1 VLCVGYLKE
10 KIKDYFGDGGKLG
23 VNIQYSEE
31 EELLGTAGALKN
43 AELLLEDEF
52 LLLNGDSYLPVDYA
66 QPLNQLKASG
76 ELGLMVVYKN
86 HNQFDKSNVVV
97 NGGFVAVYDRENQNQ
112 DMVYID
118 YGLSALRKKA
128 LEFIP
133 KGKFVQLDDFYQQL
147 ITRKELLAFEVHR
160 RFYEIGSPQG
170 LEEFTMLVKEG
181 RLPK

>member
-1 VLCVGYLKE
+1 MNRNKMQVAILVGGLATRLRPLTSSLPKAMLPIKGKPFLEYQVALLNYHNVRDIVLCVGYLKE

-76 ELGLMVVYKN
+76 ELGLMVRSCQKVCKC
-86 HNQFDKSNVVV
+86 QTTASTSFCLVSV
-97 NGGFVAVYDRENQNQ
+97 FSF
-112 DMVYID
+112 
-118 YGLSALRKKA
+118 LSLKPDSR
-128 LEFIP
+128 
-133 KGKFVQLDDFYQQL
+133 
-147 ITRKELLAFEVHR
+147 
-160 RFYEIGSPQG
+160 
-170 LEEFTMLVKEG
+170 
-181 RLPK
+181 